1 MSVVR
6 DGAISLSSGTTSLR
20 MGRGPALLLNCAVS
34 GSPVI
39 PVKSGAGSIQSSCM
53 VSLAPSGNMAKDVN
67 TDPSYL
73 TIFNCNFDIAITLLI
88 TFQVLNL
95 VIYCPVSKI
104 FFRSSMEASMT
115 IIFVWYRLE
124 NQHHMVDANVCFF
137 LKPNLNHKYS
147 SF

>member
-1 MSVVR
+1 MSMVR
-6 DGAISLSSGTTSLR
+6 DGAISLSAGTTSLR

-39 PVKSGAGSIQSSCM
+39 PVKSGAGSTQSSCM
-53 VSLAPSGNMAKDVN
+53 ASLAPSGNMAKDVN

-73 TIFNCNFDIAITLLI
+73 TIFSCDFDIAITLLI

-95 VIYCPVSKI
+95 IIFCPVSTI

-124 NQHHMVDANVCFF
+124 NQHHMVDANVCFLF
-137 LKPNLNHKYS
+137 KTKFKS
-147 SF
+147 QI